1 MCEPRWLQSQV
12 EKQGRKLDSLKS
24 ASQPYSKQKTKAR
37 KVDRIELHLKSEVT
51 RQLASLRLKQTVVV
65 RFQLRLFLIYSRHV
79 FVQC

>member
-1 MCEPRWLQSQV
+1 M